1 MFMSRTWNA
10 GSKMLLLG
18 LALAAAIAVAFASM
32 APRGAAAADTGRVR
46 VMHASPDAPAV
57 DIFVDGAKAVTA
69 LAFPSNTPY
78 VELPAGG
85 HNVQV
90 FVSPS
95 DGSGS
100 PVLQATLNVEA
111 GKDYTVLALG
121 TLAAGNL
128 GLEVFTDNNS
138 APAAGNAHVRLIHA
152 SPDAPPVKVA
162 VAGTDTYIFT
172 GVAFRA
178 FGPYVPVPAGTYDL
192 DVQLN
197 STGDSVLAINDLSLS
212 AGTVYTAVAVG
223 LAGNGSLQVIPL
235 VDAAPGTGSTTRP
248 PAPAAP
254 NTGDTLVSG
263 ESASWAPVAIVL
275 GATLLAAA
283 GGLTLV
289 SRRTN

>member
-1 MFMSRTWNA
+1 MPATRTSNPGKYLILA
-10 GSKMLLLG
+10 AALLA
-18 LALAAAIAVAFASM
+18 ALAAAFISL

-78 VELPAGG
+78 VSLPAGG
-85 HNVQV
+85 HTVEV

-95 DGSGS
+95 DGSGD
-100 PVLQATLNVEA
+100 PVLSAILDVQA
-111 GKDYTVLALG
+111 GKDYTVLAVG
-121 TLAAGNL
+121 TLAGGNL
-128 GLEVFTDNNS
+128 GLEVFEDNN
-138 APAAGNAHVRLIHA
+138 ATPAAGNAHVRLIHA

-178 FGPYVPVPAGTYDL
+178 FGPYTPVPAGTYDL

-197 STGDSVLAINDLSLS
+197 STGDSVLAINGLTLS
-212 AGTVYTAVAVG
+212 ARTVYTAVAVG

-235 VDAAPGTGSTTRP
+235 VDA

-254 NTGDTLVSG
+254 AAPATGDSLVTTG
-263 ESASWAPVAIVL
+263 AASWTPVAIIL

-289 SRRTN
+289 ARRAR

>member
-1 MFMSRTWNA
+1 MPAIRTSNP
-10 GSKMLLLG
+10 GKVPI
-18 LALAAAIAVAFASM
+18 LAVALLAAFAAAFVSL

-78 VELPAGG
+78 VSLPAGG
-85 HNVQV
+85 HTVEV

-95 DGSGS
+95 DGSGD
-100 PVLQATLNVEA
+100 PVLSAILDVQA
-111 GKDYTVLALG
+111 GKDYTVLAVG
-121 TLAAGNL
+121 TLAGGNL
-128 GLEVFTDNNS
+128 GLEVFEDNN
-138 APAAGNAHVRLIHA
+138 ATPAAGNAHVRLIHA

-178 FGPYVPVPAGTYDL
+178 FGPYTPVPAGTYDL

-197 STGDSVLAINDLSLS
+197 STVDSVLAINDLTLT
-212 AGTVYTAVAVG
+212 ARTVYTAVAVG

-235 VDAAPGTGSTTRP
+235 VDA

-254 NTGDTLVSG
+254 SAPATGDSFVTNG
-263 ESASWAPVAIVL
+263 AASWTPVAIIL

-289 SRRTN
+289 SRRAR

>member
-1 MFMSRTWNA
+1 MPAIRTSNPGKFLILA
-10 GSKMLLLG
+10 AALIA
-18 LALAAAIAVAFASM
+18 ALAAAFVSL

-78 VELPAGG
+78 VSLPAGG
-85 HNVQV
+85 HTVEV

-95 DGSGS
+95 DGSGD
-100 PVLQATLNVEA
+100 PVLSAILDVQA
-111 GKDYTVLALG
+111 GKDYTVLAVG
-121 TLAAGNL
+121 TLAGGTL
-128 GLEVFTDNNS
+128 GLEVFEDNN
-138 APAAGNAHVRLIHA
+138 ATPAAGNAHVRLIHA

-178 FGPYVPVPAGTYDL
+178 FGPYTPVPAGTYDL

-197 STGDSVLAINDLSLS
+197 STGDSVLAINDLALT
-212 AGTVYTAVAVG
+212 ARTVYTVVAVG

-235 VDAAPGTGSTTRP
+235 VDA

-254 NTGDTLVSG
+254 SAPATGDTLVTNG
-263 ESASWAPVAIVL
+263 AASWTPVAIIL

-289 SRRTN
+289 ARRAR